1 VCVDGSPSA
10 YYWREGDPGSSTW
23 IVDLQGGGWCYGEAS
38 CRQRCAPGTT
48 SSLCSSRAW
57 PEERELGPGLLNPAL
72 HSALSGAH
80 RAWVPYCT
88 SDAHMGDAVA
98 FGMQFRGARVLQAVL
113 ADLVQLGL
121 GSESGRPLVILGGQS
136 AGGRGAMVSLEYVRD
151 MLGPELAQ
159 RVDVMGFLDSPLW
172 VDVPPYSA
180 HFVGFAAMCQG
191 VFSYANVTRL
201 GRRCEAAHPGSDRW
215 KCIMGE
221 YRMPHIRTP
230 YLLVASQYDAFQLSE
245 NSISLPKDANETAY
259 ADSLANRTRDLM
271 STLRAGWQPGGLQ
284 NAVFSWTCHDHA
296 SSCSSRGFDRRTCG
310 PDRVTLDAA
319 TLQFLG
325 LEPLTG
331 YPRTLE
337 WIDSCSGINCG
348 DGCGIGLERH
358 QRLRPRP
365 PASRAGQ
372 ALLADPAGP
381 GASS

>member
-1 VCVDGSPSA
+1 
-10 YYWREGDPGSSTW
+10 
-23 IVDLQGGGWCYGEAS
+23 
-38 CRQRCAPGTT
+38 
-48 SSLCSSRAW
+48 
-57 PEERELGPGLLNPAL
+57 
-72 HSALSGAH
+72 
-80 RAWVPYCT
+80 
-88 SDAHMGDAVA
+88 MGDAVA

-284 NAVFSWTCHDHA
+284 NAHPILLDLPRPRLQLLVAGLRPANVRARPGHPRRCHAAVPRSGAPDGLPQDSRHWSGSTAARA
-296 SSCSSRGFDRRTCG
+296 ST
-310 PDRVTLDAA
+310 AA
-319 TLQFLG
+319 TG
-325 LEPLTG
+325 AE
-331 YPRTLE
+331 
-337 WIDSCSGINCG
+337 SASSGINDCG
-348 DGCGIGLERH
+348 LDL
-358 QRLRPRP
+358 L
-365 PASRAGQ
+365 RAGQ
-372 ALLADPAGP
+372 DRPCSRTPQGPEHPARG
-381 GASS
+381 